1 MLEPKYLE
9 QTLTRFAKAVVKQAK
24 TNLTKSKRNTSKKL
38 YNSLDKYYIN
48 VSKNSFELSFKMED
62 YGAYLDKGVEGVK
75 GKKGVFAKPTE
86 FKYKSKMPPTKALDK
101 WIVKKGIKGI
111 RNEKGQFVKRD
122 SLKFAIARSIYNYGI
137 PQTLFFTKPF
147 ETNFKRLP
155 QDIIS
160 AFRLDVDKFLNTT
173 NNFKKKQE

>member
-1 MLEPKYLE
+1 MLDKQYLE
-9 QTLTRFAKAVVKQAK
+9 IALQRFAKAVVKQAK

-48 VSKNSFELSFKMED
+48 VSENSFELSFKMED

-75 GKKGVFAKPTE
+75 GKKGVFTKPTK
-86 FKYKSKMPPTKALDK
+86 FRYKSKMPPTKALDK
-101 WIVKKGIKGI
+101 WIVKKGIRGI
-111 RNEKGQFVKRD
+111 RNDKGQFIKRD

-147 ETNFKRLP
+147 ERNFKRLP
-155 QDIIS
+155 KDIIES
-160 AFRLDVDKFLNTT
+160 FKLDVDKFINTT
-173 NNFKKKQE
+173 N